1 MTNLTIQ
8 FFVLLRRLNRQSLG
22 RSQRVNIKWLT
33 LCKKGFI
40 IATCC
45 FFLPSLSKVSVTL
58 QNNWLTCPISVYFK
72 VWFLYHRQ
80 QIQSISLCHHHH
92 RHHYYHYYITIIIIV
107 IIFIITIWR
116 AILRLSS
123 LLFLLLASFFLT
135 RGYAEHRSGLLWW
148 VAKFLARSLAHHDG
162 CMVKCIF
169 SACACLN

>member
-22 RSQRVNIKWLT
+22 RSQRVNTVNWLT
-33 LCKKGFI
+33 LCEKGFI
-40 IATCC
+40 IAACC

-58 QNNWLTCPISVYFK
+58 QNNLLTCPISVYFK

-80 QIQSISLCHHHH
+80 QIQSILFCHRRH
-92 RHHYYHYYITIIIIV
+92 RHHYYHYYTTIIIIIIIV

-123 LLFLLLASFFLT
+123 LLFLLLVSFFLT
-135 RGYAEHRSGLLWW
+135 RGYAKHRSGLLWW
-148 VAKFLARSLAHHDG
+148 VAKFLACSLAHHD
-162 CMVKCIF
+162 V
-169 SACACLN
+169 SNRNVVAVS